1 MTEEIQKFVSE
12 VSESNRRMEA
22 INRENAEQMK
32 QFHLVLQ
39 NFSDTMENITGSLEA
54 CYQKEEHLYDKMQHV
69 VEQQDAIADKLERV
83 VQVYEDSGQ
92 NLKNRSRN

>member
-1 MTEEIQKFVSE
+1 MIWSESFQELNQSVTTLSEWQKGMTEEIQKFVSE

-39 NFSDTMENITGSLEA
+39 NFSDTMENITGSLE
-54 CYQKEEHLYDKMQHV
+54 
-69 VEQQDAIADKLERV
+69 RV
-83 VQVYEDSGQ
+83 IKKKSISMI
-92 NLKNRSRN
+92 RCSMS